1 MHVGIDGKRLPF
13 QISSQNYTLMVSSF
27 GDTESIVEVESH
39 SKEAVE
45 SSLDV
50 QATVSTVHSES
61 LSESSL
67 TTKLTSP
74 SVPVEQKKQSDTT
87 DLSSVNARSFPPY
100 PSDAKPL
107 LVFATTVMDSNVEES
122 CLCHL

>member
-1 MHVGIDGKRLPF
+1 
-13 QISSQNYTLMVSSF
+13 MVSSF
-27 GDTESIVEVESH
+27 GDTESIVEVENH
-39 SKEAVE
+39 SKEAVDN
-45 SSLDV
+45 SLNV
-50 QATVSTVHSES
+50 PATVSTIRSES

-67 TTKLTSP
+67 TSKLSSP
-74 SVPVEQKKQSDTT
+74 SVPVEQKESDTT
-87 DLSSVNARSFPPY
+87 DLNSVNSKSFHPY

>member
-1 MHVGIDGKRLPF
+1 MHVGVDRRRLLF
-13 QISSQNYTLMVSSF
+13 QIPSHNYSLMVSSF

-39 SKEAVE
+39 SKEAVDN
-45 SSLDV
+45 SLNV
-50 QATVSTVHSES
+50 PVTVSTIRSES

-67 TTKLTSP
+67 TTKLSSP
-74 SVPVEQKKQSDTT
+74 SVPVEQKESDTT
-87 DLSSVNARSFPPY
+87 DLNSVNSKSFPPY